1 MRIVIADDDEE
12 ARAML
17 KAHLE
22 QWQHQ
27 VVSCGDGAQA
37 WEALSG
43 PGGPSL
49 AILDWTM
56 PRLEGPDVVRRARAA
71 KLVPEPYLM
80 LLTGRTSKQEVV
92 EALEA
97 GADDYVTKPFTAV
110 ELRARVNVGIR
121 MLGLQ
126 QTLAA
131 RVHELEAALAH
142 NLELQAILPI
152 CSYCKKVRNDRNYWE
167 QVENYLLKHSGLRFS
182 HGVCPECFKLY
193 AEPGLP

>member
-1 MRIVIADDDEE
+1 
-12 ARAML
+12 
-17 KAHLE
+17 
-22 QWQHQ
+22 
-27 VVSCGDGAQA
+27 
-37 WEALSG
+37 
-43 PGGPSL
+43 
-49 AILDWTM
+49 
-56 PRLEGPDVVRRARAA
+56 
-71 KLVPEPYLM
+71 
-80 LLTGRTSKQEVV
+80 
-92 EALEA
+92 
-97 GADDYVTKPFTAV
+97 
-110 ELRARVNVGIR
+110 VNVGIR